1 MGMIDL
7 IKKRRSIRSFTP
19 QMPPRELILECLEA
33 ASWAPN
39 PTSQQPWQFI
49 VLTGKPL
56 QAVCHAIKEHFKP
69 APGHQQVPICAAT
82 QDMLAKRKQEN
93 FSQMLTFLKENN
105 YDMQSAADG
114 NFNFHG
120 APVGIIFGVY
130 PCKDQNYLKSTVA
143 AMQNFMLAAWS
154 RGLGTCW
161 MNAVSIC
168 QEHIKRELA
177 LEQELILVDGIAVGY
192 PDPDSP
198 INTIPRDRLPIE
210 VVVRW
215 LDT

>member
-1 MGMIDL
+1 MIDL
-7 IKKRRSIRSFTP
+7 IKQRRSIRSFKAG
-19 QMPPRELILECLEA
+19 MPPRELILECLEA

-56 QAVCHAIKEHFKP
+56 QAVRRVIKENFKP
-69 APGHQQVPICAAT
+69 AAGPQQVPVSDAT
-82 QDMLAKRKQEN
+82 QEMLSRRKQEN
-93 FSQMLTFLKENN
+93 FSRMMAFLKARN

-114 NFNFHG
+114 NFTFHG
-120 APVGIIFGVY
+120 APVGIIFSVY

-143 AMQNFMLAAWS
+143 SMQNFMLAAWS

-168 QEHIKRELA
+168 QEHIKRELTLA
-177 LEQELILVDGIAVGY
+177 DELILADGIAVGY

-198 INTIPRDRLPIE
+198 INNIPRERLPVE
-210 VVVRW
+210 AVVRW
-215 LDT
+215 IDT

>member
-1 MGMIDL
+1 MTMIDL
-7 IKKRRSIRSFTP
+7 IKQRRSIRAFTT

-56 QAVCHAIKEHFKP
+56 QAVCRAIKENFKP
-69 APGHQQVPICAAT
+69 VPGPQQLSISAAT
-82 QDMLAKRKQEN
+82 QEVLDRRKKKH
-93 FSQMLTFLKENN
+93 FSEMMEFLKEQK
-105 YDMQSAADG
+105 YDMQSAAEG
-114 NFNFHG
+114 NFIFHG
-120 APVGIIFGVY
+120 APVGIVFGVY

-143 AMQNFMLAAWS
+143 SMQNFMLAAWS

-161 MNAVSIC
+161 MNAVSVC
-168 QEHIKRELA
+168 QEPIKRELQ
-177 LEQELILVDGIAVGY
+177 LEDELILIDGIAFGY

-198 INTIPRDRLPIE
+198 INKIPRDRLPVE
-210 VVVRW
+210 AVVRW

>member
-1 MGMIDL
+1 MIDL
-7 IKKRRSIRSFTP
+7 IKQRRSIRAFKTEI
-19 QMPPRELILECLEA
+19 PPRALILECLEA

-49 VLTGKPL
+49 VLAGGPL
-56 QAVCHAIKEHFKP
+56 QAVCHAIKENFKP
-69 APGHQQVPICAAT
+69 APGAQPEPISPAT
-82 QDMLAKRKQEN
+82 QNMLARRKQEN
-93 FSQMLTFLKENN
+93 FFRMLAFLKEHE

-114 NFNFHG
+114 NFTFHG

-130 PCKDQNYLKSTVA
+130 PCKDQNYLKATVA
-143 AMQNFMLAAWS
+143 AMQNFMLVASS

-177 LEQELILVDGIAVGY
+177 LEEELILVDGIAVGY

-198 INTIPRDRLPIE
+198 INAIPRDRLPIE
-210 VVVRW
+210 AVVRW
-215 LDT
+215 LDI

>member
-1 MGMIDL
+1 MNMIDL
-7 IKKRRSIRSFTP
+7 IKQRRSIRAFKTE
-19 QMPPRELILECLEA
+19 MPPRELILECLEA

-56 QAVCHAIKEHFKP
+56 QAVCHAIKENFKP
-69 APGHQQVPICAAT
+69 VPGPQQVPISAAT
-82 QDMLAKRKQEN
+82 QEMLAKRKQEN
-93 FSQMLTFLKENN
+93 FSRMLAFLKEHDYN
-105 YDMQSAADG
+105 MQSGADG
-114 NFNFHG
+114 NFTFHG

-177 LEQELILVDGIAVGY
+177 LEDELILVDGIAVGY

-198 INTIPRDRLPIE
+198 INKIPRERLPVE
-210 VVVRW
+210 EVVRW
-215 LDT
+215 MDT